1 MNLEGHSG
9 TIVTAATAL
18 IGVVV
23 GFVGTLLLGAISST
37 SSLVSTAVSTVGP
50 GCIQYESW
58 VIDRIREGMT
68 DDNIGILTMLA
79 IRAATNIKYTT
90 AYPTEP
96 SASPYVTPVETHYYA
111 PCGAESSTQVA
122 SRIQTIRAAL
132 PPH

>member
-1 MNLEGHSG
+1 MNLQGYSG
-9 TIVTAATAL
+9 VIIAL

-23 GFVGTLLLGAISST
+23 GFVGTLMAGAISST
-37 SSLVSTAVSTVGP
+37 SSLVSTAITTVGP

-58 VIDRIREGMT
+58 VIDRIHEGMT
-68 DDNIGILTMLA
+68 DENIGTLTMLA
-79 IRAATNIKYTT
+79 IRAATNTQNTT

-96 SASPYVTPVETHYYA
+96 SASSYVTPVETHYYA

-122 SRIQTIRAAL
+122 SRIQTIRAAV